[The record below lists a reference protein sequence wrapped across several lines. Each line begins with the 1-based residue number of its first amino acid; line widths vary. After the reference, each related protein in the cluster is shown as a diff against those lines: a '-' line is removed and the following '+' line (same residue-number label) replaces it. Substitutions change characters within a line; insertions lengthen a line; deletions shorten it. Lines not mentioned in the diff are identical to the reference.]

1 MLPVDETSSFV
12 GYCCREFSWKL
23 HRIIRSAPPR
33 SGFWLSWVG
42 QQVFFVQLVQRRF
55 FRQQKMIVQDSVL
68 VQKSENH
75 WGNFVF
81 YTYITVFT
89 VQVYSKQVIESLS
102 HFLFSIKDT
111 FYSTCTKLGT
121 RFFKMCNFV
130 LIWREKWGSR
140 MNLGKYRRTA
150 CFGGCIEKPLTRRPS
165 MLQRI

>member
-75 WGNFVF
+75 WGIFCF
-81 YTYITVFT
+81 LYIYYSIYSTSILKASHWVIFCFLFKILFT
-89 VQVYSKQVIESLS
+89 VHALNSELDSSKCVIS
-102 HFLFSIKDT
+102 FLYGEKNEAQEWISVTIEG
-111 FYSTCTKLGT
+111 LP
-121 RFFKMCNFV
+121 V
-130 LIWREKWGSR
+130 LEVV
-140 MNLGKYRRTA
+140 
-150 CFGGCIEKPLTRRPS
+150 
-165 MLQRI
+165 